1 MDNSYK
7 NWIQDLKLRIYS
19 AQLKAS
25 VSVNSEMIM
34 LYWDIG
40 KSIVEKQNE
49 FNWGSK
55 IVEEMA
61 KDLKSEL
68 PDTNGFSR
76 SNLFAMRK
84 FYLFYRESE
93 LVQQPVGLIEN
104 QTNLSNSVIVHQA
117 GGQLNQKNI

>member
-7 NWIQDLKLRIYS
+7 NWIQDLKRRIYS

-61 KDLKSEL
+61 KDLKKEL

-84 FYLFYRESE
+84 FYLFYKDNEI
-93 LVQQPVGLIEN
+93 VQQAVGLFDEKN
-104 QTNLSNSVIVHQA
+104 NLSNSVIVHQA
-117 GGQLNQKNI
+117 GGQLNQKTN